1 MRETHGGLRF
11 VHLPCR
17 GQLFCNNNRQ
27 REHRMARVTVEDCVD
42 KIPNRFELLLI
53 AAYRARMLGNGAHM
67 NVEPENDKNAVI
79 ALREIAAKTIS
90 ANDLRESL
98 IHSLQEQ
105 VEIDEPEEVPAP
117 VVPRHDRPILGR
129 DSRSS
134 DTTIDVMTEE
144 ELLRGLEKW
153 TPFEP
158 QILPSG

>member
-1 MRETHGGLRF
+1 
-11 VHLPCR
+11 
-17 GQLFCNNNRQ
+17 
-27 REHRMARVTVEDCVD
+27 MARVTVEDCVD

-67 NVEPENDKNAVI
+67 TVEPENDKNPVI

-105 VEIDEPEEVPAP
+105 VEIDEPEGAAAP
-117 VVPRHDRPILGR
+117 MALRQDRPILGR
-129 DSRSS
+129 DSQSS

-144 ELLRGLEKW
+144 ELLRGLERW
-153 TPFEP
+153 TPVEP
-158 QILPSG
+158 QILPGG

>member
-1 MRETHGGLRF
+1 
-11 VHLPCR
+11 
-17 GQLFCNNNRQ
+17 
-27 REHRMARVTVEDCVD
+27 MARVTVEDCVD

-53 AAYRARMLGNGAHM
+53 ATYRARMLGSGAHM
-67 NVEPENDKNAVI
+67 TVEPENDKNPVI

-105 VEIDEPEEVPAP
+105 VEIDEPEVAAAP
-117 VVPRHDRPILGR
+117 MASRQDRPILGR
-129 DSRSS
+129 DSQSS

-153 TPFEP
+153 TPVEP
-158 QILPSG
+158 QILPGG

>member
-1 MRETHGGLRF
+1 
-11 VHLPCR
+11 
-17 GQLFCNNNRQ
+17 
-27 REHRMARVTVEDCVD
+27 
-42 KIPNRFELLLI
+42 
-53 AAYRARMLGNGAHM
+53 MLGNGAHLT
-67 NVEPENDKNAVI
+67 VEPENDKNPVI

-105 VEIDEPEEVPAP
+105 VEIDEPEGAAAP
-117 VVPRHDRPILGR
+117 MAPRQDRPILGR
-129 DSRSS
+129 DSQSN

-153 TPFEP
+153 TPVEP

>member
-1 MRETHGGLRF
+1 
-11 VHLPCR
+11 
-17 GQLFCNNNRQ
+17 
-27 REHRMARVTVEDCVD
+27 MARVTVEDCVD

-53 AAYRARMLGNGAHM
+53 ATYRARMLGTGAQM
-67 NVEPENDKNAVI
+67 TVDSENDKNPVI

-105 VEIDEPEEVPAP
+105 VEIDEPEGAAAP
-117 VVPRHDRPILGR
+117 MAQRQDRPILGR
-129 DSRSS
+129 DSQAS
-134 DTTIDVMTEE
+134 DTTIDVMTEQ

-153 TPFEP
+153 TPVEP